1 MFWVAK
7 MDLKKKVEL
16 YFGQSQV
23 RGDTPEMQRC
33 LDAETEFC
41 ALYGG
46 SDVPAD
52 VHNGTNDLMLSKF
65 GVHSDFA
72 KKGSGYVRPFQVDT
86 QTGFATVGIIDANAS
101 SLRGTRFKVGGT
113 FFDGNIAEA
122 VIAEFQKSGYEVVRK
137 YK

>member
-1 MFWVAK
+1 

-16 YFGQSQV
+16 YFGQSPV

-33 LDAETEFC
+33 LDAEAEFC

-52 VHNGTNDLMLSKF
+52 IHNRTNDVMLSRF

-72 KKGSGYVRPFQVDT
+72 KRGKGYVRPFQVDT
-86 QTGFATVGIIDANAS
+86 DTGLATVGVIDANSAK
-101 SLRGTRFKVGGT
+101 LRGTRFKVGGT
-113 FFDGNIAEA
+113 FFDGNITEA
-122 VIAEFQKSGYEVVRK
+122 VIAEFQKLGYEVVRK